1 MESAI
6 AALQCEPVCLE
17 KGECTCHLA
26 VIRLE
31 PLQPLPVMN
40 LEETLRMQDYRP
52 QTAKIYK
59 IDSKS
64 PDSCIFPRIEKH

>member
-17 KGECTCHLA
+17 KGEYTCHLA